1 MIPSDKQKRDFFKTL
16 RRKNAAVNIQ
26 RFLAAG
32 VSIEERDSAGR
43 TPLIIAARY
52 GDLELVNTLLAAGA
66 DVEARD
72 HEGSTP
78 LLHALTYN
86 VVRPDVVQRLLQAG
100 AQTHVP
106 YGEYYADALSIVASH
121 GDTNI
126 LPLLL
131 QAGASVS
138 RRPDGGF
145 SLLLQAVGHP
155 DTFQALLAAGANL
168 HGGDPAR
175 LLLAGIT
182 MGDADTAAW
191 LRGQGITLTP
201 EVVQRE
207 DAGSYPVLVHAI
219 YRTEDDDQL
228 EHTLRLLLK
237 LGADVNAADSDRLYT
252 PLTMAI
258 AEKCRLSIIRLLLDA
273 GADVNSEVHRGFN
286 ALYSAVYYQTN
297 HAELLRLLLDAG
309 ADPNPPSDPPF
320 HTALYLAL
328 THGDGQVA
336 QLLLAAGADLAR
348 AADIDSLRRDF
359 RRLMNEGQCIAPA
372 TLLLHE
378 VLRVLTENV
387 TPLNIRLLLEAGA
400 EVNQADDDGATPLM
414 LACRRADDPA
424 FIRLLLEAGADIFAR
439 DAKGDTPYDYA
450 RRSDHAEQTLAL
462 LRDEEHKLFST
473 DAP

>member
-32 VSIEERDSAGR
+32 VSLEERDSAGR

-72 HEGSTP
+72 NEGITP

-86 VVRPDVVQRLLQAG
+86 VVRPEVVQRLLQAG
-100 AQTHVP
+100 APTNVP
-106 YGEYYADALSIVASH
+106 YGECYADALSIVASH
-121 GDTNI
+121 GYTNI

-131 QAGASVS
+131 EAGASVS

-155 DTFQALLAAGANL
+155 ETFQALLAAGANL

-175 LLLAGIT
+175 LLLDSIT
-182 MGDADTAAW
+182 IDDADTAAW
-191 LRGQGITLTP
+191 LRKQGISLTP
-201 EVVQRE
+201 EVVQRA
-207 DAGSYPVLVHAI
+207 DAGSYPVLVRAI
-219 YRTEDDDQL
+219 YRTEDDDKL

-237 LGADVNAADSDRLYT
+237 LGADVNAGGSDRLYT

-258 AEKCRLSIIRLLLDA
+258 AEKCSLNIIRLLLDA
-273 GADVNSEVHRGFN
+273 GAEVNSEVHRGFT
-286 ALYSAVYYQTN
+286 ALYSAVFYQTN
-297 HAELLRLLLDAG
+297 HAELLHLLLEAG
-309 ADPNPPSDPPF
+309 ADPNPPSDPRF
-320 HTALYLAL
+320 HTPLYLAL
-328 THGDGQVA
+328 THGDGRTA

-348 AADIDSLRRDF
+348 AADIDPLRRDF
-359 RRLMNEGQCIAPA
+359 RRLMNAGQSIAPA
-372 TLLLHE
+372 TLLLHK
-378 VLRVLTENV
+378 VLSHHTINV

-400 EVNQADDDGATPLM
+400 DVNQADDDGATPLM
-414 LACRRADDPA
+414 LACRWADDPT

-439 DAKGDTPYDYA
+439 DAQGDTPYDYA
-450 RRSDHAEQTLAL
+450 RLSDHAEQNLAL
-462 LRDEEHKLFST
+462 LREYEHKLYPT
-473 DAP
+473 DTP

>member
-1 MIPSDKQKRDFFKTL
+1 MIPSDRQKRDFFKTL

-32 VSIEERDSAGR
+32 VSLEERDSAGR

-72 HEGSTP
+72 NEGSTP

-86 VVRPDVVQRLLQAG
+86 VVRPEVVQRLLQAG
-100 AQTHVP
+100 AQLYVP
-106 YGEYYADALSIVASH
+106 YGECYADALSIVASH

-131 QAGASVS
+131 EAGASVS

-155 DTFQALLAAGANL
+155 ETFQALLAAGANL

-191 LRGQGITLTP
+191 LRGQGISLTP
-201 EVVQRE
+201 EVVQRA
-207 DAGSYPVLVHAI
+207 DADSYPVLVHAI
-219 YRTEDDDQL
+219 YRTKDDDRL

-237 LGADVNAADSDRLYT
+237 LGADVNAGGSDRLYT

-258 AEKCRLSIIRLLLDA
+258 AEKCRLSIIRLLLEA
-273 GADVNSEVHRGFN
+273 GAEVNSELPRGFT
-286 ALYSAVYYQTN
+286 ALYSAVYYQPN
-297 HAELLRLLLDAG
+297 HAELLRLLLEAG

-320 HTALYLAL
+320 HTPLYLAL
-328 THGDGQVA
+328 THGDGQAA

-348 AADIDSLRRDF
+348 AADIDPLRRDF
-359 RRLMNEGQCIAPA
+359 RRLLNAGQCIAPA

-378 VLRVLTENV
+378 ILRSHTHTM
-387 TPLNIRLLLEAGA
+387 TPLNLHLLLEAGA

-414 LACRRADDPA
+414 LACRSASDPA
-424 FIRLLLEAGADIFAR
+424 IIRLLLEAGADIFAR
-439 DAKGDTPYDYA
+439 DAQGDTPYDYA
-450 RRSDHAEQTLAL
+450 RRSGHAEQHLAL
-462 LRDEEHKLFST
+462 LREFEHQLYPT
-473 DAP
+473 DTP